1 MRLFCFGLGYTALR
15 IAERLQAAGWSV
27 AGTCRGADKQA
38 DLKSRGIDAFLF
50 DGKSAIQTP
59 SYALSGVS
67 HILSSIPPDESGD
80 PVLRIHLRDI
90 ASLSSLKWAGYL
102 STTGVYGDRGGDWVD
117 ETTPR
122 APTSD
127 RGKRRANAEMGWQ
140 ELYRTG
146 LVPVHIF
153 RLPGIYGPGRSAFD
167 ALKAGRTRRIFKEG
181 QFFSRIHVD
190 DLASAT
196 IASMLQP
203 KAGAIY
209 NICDD
214 EPAPPQDVTAYACE
228 LAGLAIEPLT
238 PIEDAELS
246 PMAASFYSENKRV
259 RNALMKTELGVTLA
273 YPTYRE
279 GLSALLAGQE

>member
-15 IAERLQAAGWSV
+15 IAERLQAEGWSV

-59 SYALSGVS
+59 SSALSGVN

-80 PVLRIHLRDI
+80 PVLRLHLRDI
-90 ASLSSLKWAGYL
+90 AALSSLEWAGYL

-122 APTSD
+122 APTSK

-140 ELYRTG
+140 ELHRTA
-146 LVPVHIF
+146 LVPAHLF

-190 DLASAT
+190 DLASAI
-196 IASMLQP
+196 IASMRQP
-203 KAGAIY
+203 KPGAIY

-214 EPAPPQDVTAYACE
+214 EPAPPQDVSAYACE
-228 LAGLAIEPLT
+228 LAGLPIEPLT
-238 PIEDAELS
+238 PIEEAKLS

-279 GLSALLAGQE
+279 GLSALFAVQE